1 MTYEELATRQQISI
15 MLSSGIDAIR
25 ANYSGSAGDTLDI
38 VDALEVEL
46 RAAFGNNRATT
57 FLQQIG
63 APGSQDT
70 MARLHELAVQR
81 RFAQKTLADTS
92 NRRAFEFMQAK
103 MSYHGVSDMLNIDD
117 QTMKYL
123 RSLKGA
129 SGMEVDDVIDYLERV
144 TKGEVRPSADTMS
157 AKAAAFVRAQAILDQ
172 YNTPGA
178 TIDDIQPINESEEL
192 SRLSTTVRQ
201 IAQKDED
208 EFQRLLAG
216 TFDIADA
223 DPTIARSPYK
233 RILQSI
239 KDGELGKLLQKPGT
253 KMAALATGALIVGS
267 FAYQA
272 RKDHT
277 ASDIQ
282 GPPLLPGGNPYE
294 GQYPTRQSV
303 YNEIQ
308 AGGSNQSGVQ
318 YRINTS
324 GSMDDLN
331 KLRGLLGGVVDG
343 PTDTTMYN
351 GLPRLGQDPYSD
363 VASRF

>member
-1 MTYEELATRQQISI
+1 MKYEELATRQQISI

-92 NRRAFEFMQAK
+92 NRRAFELMQAK
-103 MSYHGVSDMLNIDD
+103 ASANGVADILNIDK
-117 QTMKYL
+117 QTIESL
-123 RSLKGA
+123 RLKGVL
-129 SGMEVDDVIDYLERV
+129 GFDVGDINDYLDRI
-144 TKGEVRPSADTMS
+144 TQGEVRPSADTMS